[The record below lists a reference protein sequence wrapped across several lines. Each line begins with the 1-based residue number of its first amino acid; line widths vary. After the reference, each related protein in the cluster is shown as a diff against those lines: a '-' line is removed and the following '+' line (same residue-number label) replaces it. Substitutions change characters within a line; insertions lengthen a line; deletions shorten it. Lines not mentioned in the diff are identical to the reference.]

1 MSSADGNRCIVL
13 CVLAVCVRYCRKTR
27 VKQIVRTI
35 EYYYFYFCI
44 VIDFECV
51 CVCVPRRWEKTI
63 NRSIASDSGA
73 VPTHDILTLSASATV
88 RRRGEKRA
96 HML

>member
-1 MSSADGNRCIVL
+1 MRC
-13 CVLAVCVRYCRKTR
+13 CRKTR

-44 VIDFECV
+44 VIDFKCVCV

-88 RRRGEKRA
+88 RGGSEPICYDIIFIKQVYI
-96 HML
+96 